1 MFGLFQT
8 VMKVLPITAWHVYT
22 VYKSCDNGTFGF
34 EGCQLM
40 VVHNHIVLKLRSLE
54 LYTCMNIYLYKCI
67 IRVTSGYPN
76 DTFYGILA
84 LELPKFGHLNGRAIF
99 LLWTKDWK

>member
-1 MFGLFQT
+1 M
-8 VMKVLPITAWHVYT
+8 
-22 VYKSCDNGTFGF
+22 
-34 EGCQLM
+34 
-40 VVHNHIVLKLRSLE
+40 
-54 LYTCMNIYLYKCI
+54 YKCI

>member
-1 MFGLFQT
+1 MDISRITKVILKNCFKKNGKMTHSKVTT
-8 VMKVLPITAWHVYT
+8 VGIL
-22 VYKSCDNGTFGF
+22 SGF
-34 EGCQLM
+34 KEFFLQ
-40 VVHNHIVLKLRSLE
+40 HI
-54 LYTCMNIYLYKCI
+54 YIYLYKCI